1 MISSNSLIRSST
13 SLRNIS
19 KTLTSFSKSL
29 NTSTLLAKD
38 IAKTIQASNVKKK
51 RIISEEQSFFV
62 KRRESFFRKRRE
74 GLIEASGIKGALKAT
89 GNTIKNTAKGF
100 LGRLLN
106 FIGIVFIGW
115 IITNAPKIIKSIQNI
130 IKSIQNVVGFMGDW
144 INGVRTTLSDFYAE
158 GLKVLSDVT
167 GIDFEEDKKEF
178 QDEFKKG
185 QKSLRFMENDLV
197 QQINIAQDPSSY
209 GIDDKDTKVKET
221 YPKTEEDARNW
232 FDKFI
237 TPSASAYSSTYTY
250 SSSFTTGQ
258 GSGKS
263 NPNTSGGSSGS
274 SGSVKIGSS
283 EPEIIRIAAAMVT
296 EGAGGTAT
304 TDIMQVLANRKAS
317 GRYTGYKGDNSY
329 TGLLAADGQF
339 QGVFDRGQDAFVS
352 IQTVEQAAAWAGT
365 TEEEILRRIADL
377 KNPQY
382 RKDSAEFVK
391 GAMEFRGS
399 PETVRKVNTDNNPNN
414 NIEEI
419 GTTGRI
425 PDSIYRGGRGDNQF
439 LVGPKDATRPEGAA
453 SYSFDPKVSSTTT
466 NPLFQSNKE
475 NTYSK
480 TITKYGDKGNIAR
493 KSPVVILQEQQS
505 PQSPQSSQPNVAMT
519 LNKESPAPPI
529 LLSGVNSM
537 YVQLATLQAAYT

>member
-29 NTSTLLAKD
+29 NTSTLLARD
-38 IAKTIQASNVKKK
+38 IAKTVQASNVKKK
-51 RIISEEQSFFV
+51 RIISQEQTFFV
-62 KRRESFFRKRRE
+62 KRRESFFRKKRE
-74 GLIEASGIKGALKAT
+74 GLIEASGIKGALRTT

-100 LGRLLN
+100 LSRLLN

-115 IITNAPKIIKSIQNI
+115 IVTNAPRIIKSIQNI
-130 IKSIQNVVGFMGDW
+130 IKNIQNVVGIMGDW
-144 INGVRTTLSDFYAE
+144 VNGIRTTLSDFYTE
-158 GLKVLSDVT
+158 GSRVLSDIT
-167 GIDFEEDKKEF
+167 GIDFEEDKKGIEKEF
-178 QDEFKKG
+178 EKG
-185 QKSLRFMENDLV
+185 QKNVKLMENDLV
-197 QQINIAQDPSSY
+197 QQVNLAQDPSTY
-209 GIDDKDTKVKET
+209 GIDEKDTKVKET

-232 FDKFI
+232 FANFI
-237 TPSASAYSSTYTY
+237 APSAAAST
-250 SSSFTTGQ
+250 S
-258 GSGKS
+258 
-263 NPNTSGGSSGS
+263 TSGGSMSGGGSGASTQQGDAS
-274 SGSVKIGSS
+274 SSRTMTAT
-283 EPEIIRIAAAMVT
+283 PELYRIAAAMVT

-339 QGVFDRGQDAFVS
+339 QGVFSRGQDRFVS
-352 IQTVEQAAAWAGT
+352 IQTAEEAAEFANT
-365 TEEEILRRIADL
+365 TVEEILRRIADL

-382 RKDSAEFVK
+382 VKDSAEFVK

-399 PETVRKVNTDNNPNN
+399 PETVRKVNTDNNLNN

-425 PDSIYRGGRGDNQF
+425 PDSVYRGGRGDNQF
-439 LVGPKDATRPEGAA
+439 LIGPKDAKRPEGAA
-453 SYSFDPKVSSTTT
+453 QYNFDSNVSST
-466 NPLFQSNKE
+466 NSLFQTNKKNRYTE
-475 NTYSK
+475 
-480 TITKYGDKGNIAR
+480 TISSYGDKGNASR
-493 KSPVVILQEQQS
+493 KAPVVMLQEQQQ
-505 PQSPQSSQPNVAMT
+505 QSSQSSQPNVAMT
-519 LNKESPAPPI
+519 LSKESPAPPI

>member
-74 GLIEASGIKGALKAT
+74 SLIEASGIKGALKAT

>member
-1 MISSNSLIRSST
+1 MISSISLIRSST

-425 PDSIYRGGRGDNQF
+425 PESIWRGRDGDNQF
-439 LVGPKDATRPEGAA
+439 LIGPRDAARPEGAA
-453 SYSFDPKVSSTTT
+453 SYSFDPEVSSTNIKTFT
-466 NPLFQSNKE
+466 NI
-475 NTYSK
+475 TYTGKK
-480 TITKYGDKGNIAR
+480 TMPKVKTDKNG
-493 KSPVVILQEQQS
+493 PVIVLQQQ
-505 PQSPQSSQPNVAMT
+505 SQPNTQPVIMASSSSE
-519 LNKESPAPPI
+519 ESIPPFI
-529 LLSGVNSM
+529 ASGADGL
-537 YVQLATLQAAYT
+537 YIKLAALHAAYT

>member
-1 MISSNSLIRSST
+1 MISSISLIRSST

-29 NTSTLLAKD
+29 NTSTLLARD
-38 IAKTIQASNVKKK
+38 IAKTVQASNVKKK
-51 RIISEEQSFFV
+51 RIISEEQTFFV
-62 KRRESFFRKRRE
+62 KRRESFFRKKRE
-74 GLIEASGIKGALKAT
+74 GLIEASGIKGALRTT

-100 LGRLLN
+100 LSRLLN

-115 IITNAPKIIKSIQNI
+115 IVTNVPKIIKSIQNI
-130 IKSIQNVVGFMGDW
+130 IKNIQNVVGIMGDW
-144 INGVRTTLSDFYAE
+144 VNGIRTTLSDFYTE
-158 GLKVLSDVT
+158 GSKVLSDIT
-167 GIDFEEDKKEF
+167 GIDFEEDKKEIEKEF
-178 QDEFKKG
+178 QKG
-185 QKSLRFMENDLV
+185 QKNVKFMENDLV
-197 QQINIAQDPSSY
+197 QQVNIAQDPSTY
-209 GIDDKDTKVKET
+209 GIDEKDTKVKET

-232 FDKFI
+232 FSKFI
-237 TPSASAYSSTYTY
+237 APSAAAM
-250 SSSFTTGQ
+250 GK
-258 GSGKS
+258 GSGTS
-263 NPNTSGGSSGS
+263 DPNTSGGLSKFSGS
-274 SGSVKIGSS
+274 GKIGSS
-283 EPEIIRIAAAMVT
+283 ESEIIRIAAAMVT

-339 QGVFDRGQDAFVS
+339 QGVYDRGQDAFVS
-352 IQTVEQAAAWAGT
+352 IETVEQAAAWAGT
-365 TEEEILRRIADL
+365 TKEEILRRIADL

-399 PETVRKVNTDNNPNN
+399 PQTVRNVNTDNNPNN

-453 SYSFDPKVSSTTT
+453 QYNFDSNVSST
-466 NPLFQSNKE
+466 NSLFQSNKK
-475 NTYSK
+475 NTYTE
-480 TITKYGDKGNIAR
+480 TISSYGDKGNMDR
-493 KSPVVILQEQQS
+493 KAPVVMLQEQ
-505 PQSPQSSQPNVAMT
+505 QSPQSSQPNVAMT

-537 YVQLATLQAAYT
+537 YLQLATLQAAYT